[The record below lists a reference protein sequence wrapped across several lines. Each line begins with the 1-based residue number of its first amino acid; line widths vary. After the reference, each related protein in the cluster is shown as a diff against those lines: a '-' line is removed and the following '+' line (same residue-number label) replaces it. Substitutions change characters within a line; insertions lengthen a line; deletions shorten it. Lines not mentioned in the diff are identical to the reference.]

1 MAEGARR
8 TLNCENTS
16 EYEIKSRAGESWF
29 IRRIWAFGIPLAL
42 EESFGDRERGKAELG
57 SNTKFAQAQEILS
70 NVIRELAPT
79 RTTMSALHL
88 PGAERCRA
96 YMTNALSSSSSSS
109 FAKSVSSSIA
119 SLFVNSWYTLVIF
132 FSSSLK
138 RFPCRSTSSVIYF
151 SKPCIRDTPLSN
163 RECKIISYGQSEYI
177 PLGGLEKPACKHTSE
192 VIILEYL
199 SR

>member
-1 MAEGARR
+1 MRLGVS
-8 TLNCENTS
+8 T
-16 EYEIKSRAGESWF
+16 KSRAGEGWF
-29 IRRIWAFGIPLAL
+29 IRCIWAFGIPLAL
-42 EESFGDRERGKAELG
+42 EESFGNRKRGKAELG

-70 NVIRELAPT
+70 NVICELAPT
-79 RTTMSALHL
+79 RTTISSALH
-88 PGAERCRA
+88 PTRAPPRAETCRA

-109 FAKSVSSSIA
+109 FAKRVSSSIA
-119 SLFVNSWYTLVIF
+119 SLLVNSWYTLVIF

-151 SKPCIRDTPLSN
+151 SKPCIRDTPLSK
-163 RECKIISYGQSEYI
+163 RECKIISYGQREYFI
-177 PLGGLEKPACKHTSE
+177 LGGLEGPACQHTSE